1 LDFSVISP
9 AINEVARIEGLCEP
23 LDEAVLVSAKFVAGM
38 MAADIG
44 SSRSLPRFVRL
55 KEPKEVFV
63 MDFGRLEYTDRHQKR
78 VAPLRMQS
86 RKQPRGFHS
95 NRIQRFRG

>member
-9 AINEVARIEGLCEP
+9 ALNEVARIGALCEP
-23 LDEAVLVSAKFVAGM
+23 LDQAVLVSAKFVTGM
-38 MAADIG
+38 TAADIG

-63 MDFGRLEYTDRHQKR
+63 IDFGRLEYADRHQKR
-78 VAPLRMQS
+78 V
-86 RKQPRGFHS
+86 G
-95 NRIQRFRG
+95 